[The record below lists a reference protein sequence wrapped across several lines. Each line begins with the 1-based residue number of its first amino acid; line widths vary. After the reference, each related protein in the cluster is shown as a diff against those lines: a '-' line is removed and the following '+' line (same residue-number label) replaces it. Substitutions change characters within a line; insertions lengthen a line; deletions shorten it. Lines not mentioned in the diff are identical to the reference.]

1 MYATVYASDYDLSAI
16 RVINIHHLKAFKKNF
31 ARRDTHDVIKPKRLK
46 IGENVPFV
54 PLPPP
59 PKKTDSSIDNKSWEI
74 SPYSLKKKKKKKKI
88 FIVFSCIA
96 NDLVRQTYKY
106 RAKRWLYRT
115 KAKHIHVFWNLH
127 WPIRVRGHRTANDR
141 NFHQSVVDNI
151 VVCLQCLPPSFPI
164 VRKSYLSTCNIFD
177 LLRVCRTRVC

>member
-59 PKKTDSSIDNKSWEI
+59 QKKPIHRSIINREKFHHI
-74 SPYSLKKKKKKKKI
+74 RRKRKKKKKKNI
-88 FIVFSCIA
+88 HRF
-96 NDLVRQTYKY
+96 L
-106 RAKRWLYRT
+106 LYRERSRSSN
-115 KAKHIHVFWNLH
+115 V
-127 WPIRVRGHRTANDR
+127 
-141 NFHQSVVDNI
+141 
-151 VVCLQCLPPSFPI
+151 
-164 VRKSYLSTCNIFD
+164 
-177 LLRVCRTRVC
+177 

>member
-54 PLPPP
+54 PLSPPQ
-59 PKKTDSSIDNKSWEI
+59 KKPIHRSIINREKFHHIRW
-74 SPYSLKKKKKKKKI
+74 KRKKKKKKI

>member
-59 PKKTDSSIDNKSWEI
+59 QKKPIHRSIINREKFHHIRWKR
-74 SPYSLKKKKKKKKI
+74 KKKKRKKYSS
-88 FIVFSCIA
+88 FS
-96 NDLVRQTYKY
+96 LVSRTISFV
-106 RAKRWLYRT
+106 KR
-115 KAKHIHVFWNLH
+115 I
-127 WPIRVRGHRTANDR
+127 
-141 NFHQSVVDNI
+141 NI
-151 VVCLQCLPPSFPI
+151 V
-164 VRKSYLSTCNIFD
+164 LSGDYTAPKRNISTYSGIYIGQSAYAVIG
-177 LLRVCRTRVC
+177 RRTTGTFTRASLIIS